1 MLGAV
6 EVVVEVWPRAE
17 PFAVGDRE
25 DAARRVGGDACGVPT
40 GGKGAYQREI
50 RRIEDVLRAKGVRV
64 TEVTK
69 IVRLA
74 LRVAFSDKTDT
85 EVQALCAEMSERW
98 KRGG

>member
-1 MLGAV
+1 MARTRDLSALMTTKQPAQTKPKAGKTKTTIV
-6 EVVVEVWPRAE
+6 
-17 PFAVGDRE
+17 FDGDDE
-25 DAARRVGGDACGVPT
+25 T
-40 GGKGAYQREI
+40 EI

-85 EVQALCAEMSERW
+85 EVQALCAEMAERW